1 MVELYQNL
9 KNYSEPMKMVQALIY
24 AGRMHIFDN
33 PVMTWCAGNVVAH
46 MDAKENI
53 FPRKDKVEEK
63 IDGMVA
69 LIMAMNQV
77 IQFDVENQYLDE
89 DSAPIDWSAFKIF

>member
-1 MVELYQNL
+1 
-9 KNYSEPMKMVQALIY
+9 
-24 AGRMHIFDN
+24 
-33 PVMTWCAGNVVAH
+33 MTWCAGNVVAH

-89 DSAPIDWSAFKIF
+89 DSAPIDWSNFKLF